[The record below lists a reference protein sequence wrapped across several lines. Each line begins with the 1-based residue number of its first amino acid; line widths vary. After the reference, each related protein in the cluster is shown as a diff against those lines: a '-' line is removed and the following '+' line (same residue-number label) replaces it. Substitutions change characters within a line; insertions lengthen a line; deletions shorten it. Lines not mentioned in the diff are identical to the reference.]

1 MEKNDVIE
9 GGARLLLSE
18 DVFYNPKMKN
28 LRNISV
34 LFVKFF
40 SKQDDSLLDSTCA
53 TGIRG
58 IRYIKEAGIKK
69 VIFLDINKDAAKNAQ
84 NNLKLND
91 IKATVNNIS
100 IQEYCSS
107 AEKESFDFIDLDP
120 FGSPQPHINDIIKVA
135 KDNTYLM
142 ITATDTAVLCG
153 AHSSACLKSYF
164 AEPMHNELCK
174 ESGIRILLGYI
185 TKIAATF
192 NFGIEPVL
200 SISEMHYMRVFLRLK
215 HGAKKAVSSVK
226 ECGFASFCNNCRS
239 FEYAKGIAPVLEH
252 RCKFCKKE
260 VRFFGPLYL
269 GSINDKKKITEII
282 LYNEKNSIIKD
293 SRDLNRVLVRIADE
307 LDLPFF
313 YSIPK
318 ITKSIGSVSASPDK
332 IIKKLNDNGVL
343 ATRTQFD
350 KDGIKTT
357 TDIEEIKKI
366 LKEII
371 TFK

>member
-1 MEKNDVIE
+1 MEKNDVVE
-9 GGARLLLSE
+9 GKAKLLLSG
-18 DVFYNPKMKN
+18 DVFYNPKMKK
-28 LRNISV
+28 LRDISV

-40 SKQDDSLLDSTCA
+40 SMPNDSLLDSTCA
-53 TGIRG
+53 TGVRG
-58 IRYIKEAGIKK
+58 IRYIKEADIKK

-84 NNLKLND
+84 DNLKLND
-91 IKATVNNIS
+91 IKTKVKNIS

-107 AEKESFDFIDLDP
+107 AEKEPFEFIDLDP

-135 KDNTYLM
+135 KDGTYLM

-153 AHSSACLKSYF
+153 AHSNACLKSYF

-185 TKIAATF
+185 TRVAATF

-200 SISEMHYMRVFLRLK
+200 SISDMHYMRVFLRLS
-215 HGAKKAVSSVK
+215 HGAKKAVSSIK

-239 FEYAKGIAPVLEH
+239 FEYAKGTTPNIEQK
-252 RCKFCKKE
+252 CKFCKNQ
-260 VRFFGPLYL
+260 VRFFGPFYL
-269 GSINDKKKITEII
+269 GSINNKKKIDEII
-282 LYNEKNSIIKD
+282 SYNAENNIIEDHKSINEI
-293 SRDLNRVLVRIADE
+293 LIRISNE
-307 LDLPFF
+307 LDIAFF

-332 IIKKLNDNGVL
+332 IIKTLQNNGFL
-343 ATRTQFD
+343 ASRTQFD

-357 TDIEEIKKI
+357 ANIEDIKKI

-371 TFK
+371 SFK